1 MFTEYDYQTAYS
13 QPKPKASPEI
23 AKLAK
28 IVITWKNH
36 DQVFYPEDILN
47 FMVEGNLISEDE
59 VKDIIK
65 ENPLDIR
72 LPTKYDYSME

>member
-1 MFTEYDYQTAYS
+1 MFHEYEYTNSYS
-13 QPKPKASPEI
+13 EPKPRATPEV

-36 DQVFYPEDILN
+36 DQVFYPEDLLN
-47 FMVEGNLISEDE
+47 FMVEGNMISEEE
-59 VKDIIK
+59 VKEIIK

-72 LPTKYDYSME
+72 LPTKYDYST